1 MDDIQRLKD
10 AFRTTGT
17 FSDMRA
23 LCPHCDSFADF
34 APIADGGF
42 VGKIKPGGFPA
53 DKANVHLATCIDC
66 QAIVVGVVEHDQP
79 SLIYPTECW
88 KNNAPPG
95 VDPHSL
101 SDYTEAIAILPHS
114 PQCCGLLARRSLFR
128 VQRTEVKVTWDKL
141 VPQTE
146 ETIEHRRVT
155 APTRDA
161 LRNLI
166 ETGLFGPPFDSSD
179 KFKKKPD
186 PAMHL
191 LPMDIKGARQTLQ
204 ALEMLMDDLYREKI
218 QRGWSRSK
226 AA

>member
-1 MDDIQRLKD
+1 MYDVHRLKD

-17 FSDMRA
+17 FSDMKA

-53 DKANVHLATCIDC
+53 DKANVHLATCTDC
-66 QAIVVGVVEHDQP
+66 QAIVVGVVEHEQP
-79 SLIYPTECW
+79 SLIYPSASW
-88 KNNAPPG
+88 KNSAPPG
-95 VDPHSL
+95 IDSYSL
-101 SDYTEAIAILPHS
+101 ADYTEAIATYPHS
-114 PQCCGLLARRSLFR
+114 PQCAALLARRSLFR
-128 VQRTEVKVTWDKL
+128 VQRTEVKVKWEKL

-146 ETIEHRRVT
+146 ETIGHRRVS

-161 LRNLI
+161 LRGLI
-166 ETGLFGPPFDSSD
+166 ENGLLGPPFDTSE

-191 LPMDIKGARQTLQ
+191 LPIDEKGAGQTLQ
-204 ALEMLMDDLYREKI
+204 ALELLMDDLYREKI
-218 QRGWSRSK
+218 QHGWSRS
-226 AA
+226 AAA